1 MKNGVFSEYEVKE
14 MGIKFSGTTSNTY
27 KTANCVGSSEEE
39 METKK
44 ITKACRGETFWARAR
59 GTGNGTLSL
68 SIHMP
73 YDIYT
78 EAYGMNLDSLIDG
91 VKGYGRNSVHPSFS
105 LVQHVYDEDGEE
117 MFKAYPNCVLE
128 SGKASK
134 IENGAEEVAEIELEI
149 SIQPDEFGQG
159 MYQAL
164 ASDLDETVKSKWMTA
179 FEASMVQ
186 AATA

>member
-1 MKNGVFSEYEVKE
+1 MKNGVFSEYEVRKI
-14 MGIKFSGTTSNTY
+14 GIKFASATTNTY
-27 KTANCVGSSEEE
+27 KSADCVGTSEEE

-44 ITKACRGETFWARAR
+44 ITKSCRGDVFWSKAR

-91 VKGYGRNSVHPSFS
+91 VKGYGRNSVHPTFS
-105 LVQHVYDEDGEE
+105 IVQDVFDEDGEE

-164 ASDLDETVKSKWMTA
+164 ASDLDETVKSKWMTE
-179 FEASMVQ
+179 FEPSMVQ
-186 AATA
+186 VKGA